1 MEEQRK
7 LLHKIIR
14 RMADLV
20 TIVLLLACIV
30 FATRGF

>member
-14 RMADLV
+14 RLADAV
-20 TIVLLLACIV
+20 TIVFVLICIL
-30 FATRGF
+30 FGMRGF